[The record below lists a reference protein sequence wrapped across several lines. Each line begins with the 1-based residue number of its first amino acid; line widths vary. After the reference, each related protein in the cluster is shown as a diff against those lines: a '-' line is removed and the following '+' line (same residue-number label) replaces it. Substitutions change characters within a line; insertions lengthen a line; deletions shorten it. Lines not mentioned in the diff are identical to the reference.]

1 MPDAVECMEEQM
13 EKRQVTVI
21 NKSGLHAR
29 PASTFVKTAKLFKSD
44 ISLLAGEKTV
54 NAKSVVAL
62 LSAGIVCGKS
72 IEICAEGEDEK
83 EAVRTLAE
91 FIESGCGET
100 EN

>member
-1 MPDAVECMEEQM
+1 M

-91 FIESGCGET
+91 LIESGCGET